1 MRHMETKLTILKTNQ
16 SVKPELYPETIWL
29 VLKLR

>member
-1 MRHMETKLTILKTNQ
+1 MRHMEKKLTILKTNQ
-16 SVKPELYPETIWL
+16 FVKPELYPEIIWL